1 MVLRN
6 IQIGLVWA
14 VMLATGGG
22 LRAAEP
28 MPVDIALKSV
38 VRVRTLD
45 RSGSG
50 FLVKHAGIVVT
61 SLSLVQGSDAA
72 TAECS
77 DGEVLSVTGVV
88 GVDTARDLVVL
99 RLSDLSNCPPLRF
112 GADSVKQGARVW
124 VLALPDN
131 SGAPAHESRIEAITP
146 RMNVGTGR
154 ASMADGDGETGSAT
168 IIELAGGPP
177 GRYLGSPLVNQ
188 DGVVVGVCSRPAEP
202 LAANGESVFISSV
215 HPQALIGDLLPRP
228 VPLAELPHRHEADPF
243 PHAETGSLAST
254 ATKQCWDQM
263 TRILGDHV
271 VSHHKW
277 CVKYGFREPVLT
289 PADIRA
295 AKSEKRASEEG
306 EARERSRLRGL
317 GFDPWAI
324 MAHEARVKSSAE
336 YQKATQS
343 LLEIGGIQ
351 KSTARSL
358 EAVSLEG
365 VHPELAAFIAAL
377 ARAYREAGGI
387 NQSYGD
393 RTASPDEAGDSEAGG
408 SASEIQ
414 HALDRISQLRDV
426 DGVRLR
432 ARLAEKLGTS
442 LGPVTS
448 LSAEEWKLVSGQS
461 AAEMHRIAAAEAE
474 ASKLWSHYDRA
485 RSNGGGEKTLR
496 YIIEKFPDTPSAQ
509 RAQQLLDGIRPK

>member
-1 MVLRN
+1 MDLRN
-6 IQIGLVWA
+6 LRVGLVWA
-14 VMLATGGG
+14 VMLAAGGG
-22 LRAAEP
+22 LHASEP
-28 MPVDIALKSV
+28 MPIDIALKSV

-45 RSGSG
+45 RIGSG

-61 SLSLVQGSDAA
+61 SLSLVQGADAA

-77 DGEVLSVTGVV
+77 DGEVLSVAGFV
-88 GVDTARDLVVL
+88 GVDAARDLVVL

-112 GADSVKQGARVW
+112 GADSVEQGGRVW
-124 VLALPDN
+124 VLALPDD
-131 SGAPAHESRIEAITP
+131 SRDQPHESRIKAIIP
-146 RMNVGTGR
+146 RMNSGTGR
-154 ASMADGDGETGSAT
+154 ASMADGVGETGSAT

-177 GRYLGSPLVNQ
+177 VRHLGSPLVNE

-202 LAANGESVFISSV
+202 LAANGETIFISSV
-215 HPQALIGDLLPRP
+215 HPQAVLGDLLPRP
-228 VPLAELPHRHEADPF
+228 LPLAELPHRREADQVSR
-243 PHAETGSLAST
+243 AEAGSLAST
-254 ATKQCWDQM
+254 ATMQCWDRM

-277 CVKYGFREPVLT
+277 CVKYGLREPVLT

-336 YQKATQS
+336 YQKATNS
-343 LLEIGGIQ
+343 LLEVGGIQ

-358 EAVSLEG
+358 ESVSLDG

-393 RTASPDEAGDSEAGG
+393 RTASLDGAGSTEAGG
-408 SASEIQ
+408 SASELQ

-432 ARLAEKLGTS
+432 ARLAEELGTS
-442 LGPVTS
+442 LGPVIS

-461 AAEMHRIAAAEAE
+461 AAEMRRIAAAEAE
-474 ASKLWSHYDRA
+474 ASKLWSHYERA

-496 YIIEKFPDTPSAQ
+496 HIIEKFPDTPSAE
-509 RAQQLLDGIRPK
+509 RAQQLLDGIRSK